1 MPTLAPHILAPQTF
15 RPDVFF
21 EGVWQAW
28 GLVKDL
34 SGRVVE
40 RFEVRGEGRTKPLA
54 RVFEVEEQYAFS
66 SGREDRLTWRL
77 STDDLG
83 AFSGVEVATGARGQ
97 GRQHAQGYEW
107 RFARRTQTAL
117 GPRRVRLCAQY
128 HQLTDDE
135 ALCVTTLRWAG
146 LRIATL
152 SSIYR
157 RG

>member
-1 MPTLAPHILAPQTF
+1 MPALAPRTF

-40 RFEVRGEGRTKPLA
+40 RFEVRGEGHVEPLA
-54 RVFEVEEQYAFS
+54 RVFEIEERYTFS
-66 SGREDRLTWRL
+66 SGREDTLTWRL

-83 AFSGVEVATGARGQ
+83 AFSGVEVASGARGH
-97 GRQHAQGYEW
+97 GRQHPQGYEW
-107 RFARRTQTAL
+107 RFARRTPTAL
-117 GPRRVRLCAQY
+117 GPRRVQLRAQY
-128 HQLTDDE
+128 HQLTDQD
-135 ALCVTTLRWAG
+135 ALCETTLRWAG

-157 RG
+157 RR

>member
-1 MPTLAPHILAPQTF
+1 MPALAPQAF

-21 EGVWQAW
+21 EGAWRAW

-40 RFEVRGEGRTKPLA
+40 RFEVRGEGHVERLA
-54 RVFEVEEQYAFS
+54 RVFEVEEHYTFS
-66 SGREDRLTWRL
+66 SGREDTLTWRL

-83 AFSGVEVATGARGQ
+83 VFSGIEVASGARGH
-97 GRQHAQGYEW
+97 GRQNGQGYEW
-107 RFARRTQTAL
+107 RFERKTPTAL
-117 GPRRVRLCAQY
+117 GSRRVRLRAQY
-128 HQLTDDE
+128 HQLTDSD

-152 SSIYR
+152 SSVYR